1 MDKLF
6 EKGISL
12 GLGLFTMTRE
22 RAEKIVDKLI
32 EKGELSR
39 KEASGVLDELLNRA
53 EKEKDE
59 LEKRMNSTLKKT
71 LEQFNVPTKEDLD
84 KLEQKLDNL
93 SKKLDKLDTEKQD

>member
-22 RAEKIVDKLI
+22 KGEQIVEKLI

-53 EKEKDE
+53 EKERKA
-59 LEKRMNSTLKKT
+59 LEQRINSSLQKTLK
-71 LEQFNVPTKEDLD
+71 QFDVPTKDDLD
-84 KLEQKLDNL
+84 KLD
-93 SKKLDKLDTEKQD
+93 KKLDKISRKLDKLENAEKD